1 MCVCV
6 PPPPGS
12 TGNSLLR
19 FHPTFAPRF
28 QEVEQTGSK
37 KEEEIFEEEEA
48 ELPELWLGWLFWSFR
63 TGVYIEETMCIDLR
77 IKLDF

>member
-28 QEVEQTGSK
+28 QEGEQTGSK